1 MDTKNSISRRNDPC
15 CQGTRAVLPQVQ
27 QCAADLAPICRALGD
42 ATRLQIAALL
52 ARADGFLCACEIEAH
67 FALAQ
72 PTISHHLQ
80 VLRKAGLVQTERR
93 GTWIHYRLRPEAAQ
107 AMHALAVLVC
117 GAQEEDEGD
126 IP

>member
-1 MDTKNSISRRNDPC
+1 MDAENSISQSPTPC
-15 CQGTRAVLPQVQ
+15 CQGAPAVLPQVQ
-27 QCAADLAPICRALGD
+27 ACAADLAPICRALGD
-42 ATRLQIAALL
+42 ATRLQIVALL
-52 ARADGFLCACEIEAH
+52 ARAGRYLCACEIEAH

-80 VLRKAGLVQTERR
+80 VLRKAGLVETERR

-107 AMHALAVLVC
+107 AMRALAVLVC
-117 GAQEEDEGD
+117 GAQDQGD

>member
-1 MDTKNSISRRNDPC
+1 MGAKNSISHRPTPC
-15 CQGTRAVLPQVQ
+15 CQGAPAVPSDVRA
-27 QCAADLAPICRALGD
+27 CAADLAPVCRALGD

-52 ARADGFLCACEIEAH
+52 ARAEGYLCACEIEAH

-80 VLRKAGLVQTERR
+80 VLRKAGLVETERR
-93 GTWIHYRLRPEAAQ
+93 GTWIHYRLRSEAAQ
-107 AMHALAVLVC
+107 AMRSLAVLVC
-117 GAQEEDEGD
+117 GTRNQGD